1 MKLRYFTIALTTAAL
16 LPTLAFAGDNMD
28 AISASFDRDLNR
40 EFAVEYVPSA
50 EAIND
55 PLDAINVAL
64 RAEPDQVL
72 ASFERALY
80 HEPVIVKTEVAW
92 TDATPDPLDV
102 INVAFRSEQSGILAS
117 FYRDLHRVPTT
128 TTSVIMAG
136 EPDPLDAINVALR
149 NESIKLVEH
158 VAIVES
164 NRHVR

>member
-1 MKLRYFTIALTTAAL
+1 MKLRYFTLALTTAAL

-40 EFAVEYVPSA
+40 EIKVEYVPSA
-50 EAIND
+50 GAITD
-55 PLDAINVAL
+55 PLDAINIAL
-64 RAEPDQVL
+64 RAEPDQV
-72 ASFERALY
+72 
-80 HEPVIVKTEVAW
+80 
-92 TDATPDPLDV
+92 
-102 INVAFRSEQSGILAS
+102 LAS

-149 NESIKLVEH
+149 NESIKFVEQ